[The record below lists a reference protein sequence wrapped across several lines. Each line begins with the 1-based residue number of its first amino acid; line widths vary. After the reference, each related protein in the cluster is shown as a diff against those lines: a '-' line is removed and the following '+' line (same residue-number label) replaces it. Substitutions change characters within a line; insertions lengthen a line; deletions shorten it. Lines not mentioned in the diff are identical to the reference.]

1 MKNKEQAMQEL
12 TKVNN
17 NLTLL
22 MKKKRALQE
31 FIKQEEDRLNNTDP
45 RVIAWALKNDETFIK
60 EHGRKR
66 KPKEIATIMN
76 YSERQIQRFL
86 EEIEKKD

>member
-1 MKNKEQAMQEL
+1 MKTKEQAMQEL

-31 FIKQEEDRLNNTDP
+31 FIKSEEDRLSNTDP
-45 RVIAWALKNDETFIK
+45 RARAWSLKNDENFIK
-60 EHGRKR
+60 EHHRKR
-66 KPKEIATIMN
+66 NNKEIARLMN
-76 YSERQIQRFL
+76 YSERQIYRFL
-86 EEIEKKD
+86 KED